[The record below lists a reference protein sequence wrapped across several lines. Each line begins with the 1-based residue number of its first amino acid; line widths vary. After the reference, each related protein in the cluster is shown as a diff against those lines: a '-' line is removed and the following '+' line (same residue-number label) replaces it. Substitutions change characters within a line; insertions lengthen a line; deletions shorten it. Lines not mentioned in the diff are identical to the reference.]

1 MAVTKIKPIRG
12 TVNKA
17 LAYILDPQK
26 TDDAFYVSS
35 YGCAAS
41 DAAAKEFEWTRNL
54 AIQQGMQMPKVLAR
68 HLIQS
73 FDIGEVTPEE
83 AHEVGKQLADEWL
96 KGKYEYVIATHIDKG
111 HCHNHIIFNS
121 VNYVDFHAY
130 RSNKRTYRELRQL
143 SDEICKEHGLS
154 VIPPSQNKGMDY
166 KEYTEAKRGTS
177 WKQKLKQTIDRLVIT
192 AKDYDD
198 FLRLMQ
204 EAGYEIKPGKYISFR
219 AEGQERFTR
228 SKTIGE
234 NYTEERIKERIA
246 GRTPRRSQRQTTPK
260 GISLI
265 GDIQERIRLIDSK
278 GYEYKAKLTILKEAA
293 RTLNYLT
300 ENNLLQYADLEKK
313 VEDVHSS
320 YERTGK
326 ELKSVEARLREVQP
340 LIKNISN
347 YRDGVLLQSR
357 LYPQN
362 DDDVRKLYRSMVQSV
377 IARCLGLPNLWK
389 TNPTLTE
396 IRPYWTTV
404 QGSLHYTDYENGYA
418 ALSLMKGY
426 GNYGHLEIGSASRCV
441 GCGRLHDRRNSTH
454 CGECEDM
461 CVCKAC
467 GSVVPKN
474 SGHFLDGDGFYC
486 AECMQ
491 PCSCCGKLLPRE
503 ALRPVLNRRGRTNQL
518 CPACEEAELAN
529 CRTCAAHSC
538 CKDLRGLLFC
548 ERSRYTQVELEEQYA

>member
-1 MAVTKIKPIRG
+1 M
-12 TVNKA
+12 
-17 LAYILDPQK
+17 
-26 TDDAFYVSS
+26 S
-35 YGCAAS
+35 
-41 DAAAKEFEWTRNL
+41 AKKNAW
-54 AIQQGMQMPKVLAR
+54 
-68 HLIQS
+68 HS
-73 FDIGEVTPEE
+73 C
-83 AHEVGKQLADEWL
+83 HCLADGGWRAGCQSYMGDGVSMVFFTVDDGVKEQFYRAPRL
-96 KGKYEYVIATHIDKG
+96 TRQ
-111 HCHNHIIFNS
+111 IF
-121 VNYVDFHAY
+121 
-130 RSNKRTYRELRQL
+130 
-143 SDEICKEHGLS
+143 C
-154 VIPPSQNKGMDY
+154 
-166 KEYTEAKRGTS
+166 
-177 WKQKLKQTIDRLVIT
+177 
-192 AKDYDD
+192 
-198 FLRLMQ
+198 
-204 EAGYEIKPGKYISFR
+204 
-219 AEGQERFTR
+219 
-228 SKTIGE
+228 
-234 NYTEERIKERIA
+234 
-246 GRTPRRSQRQTTPK
+246 
-260 GISLI
+260 
-265 GDIQERIRLIDSK
+265 
-278 GYEYKAKLTILKEAA
+278 
-293 RTLNYLT
+293 
-300 ENNLLQYADLEKK
+300 
-313 VEDVHSS
+313 
-320 YERTGK
+320 
-326 ELKSVEARLREVQP
+326 
-340 LIKNISN
+340 

-389 TNPTLTE
+389 TNTTLTE

-441 GCGRLHDRRNSTH
+441 GCGRPYDRHNSTH

-529 CRTCAAHSC
+529 CRTCAARSC
-538 CKDLRGLLFC
+538 CKDLHGLLFC

>member
-54 AIQQGMQMPKVLAR
+54 AVQQGMQMPKVLAR

-83 AHEVGKQLADEWL
+83 AHEIGKQLADEWL

-111 HCHNHIIFNS
+111 HCHNHIIFNA

-198 FLRLMQ
+198 FLRLMR
-204 EAGYEIKPGKYISFR
+204 EAGYEIKTGKYISFR

-234 NYTEERIKERIA
+234 NYTEERIKERI
-246 GRTPRRSQRQTTPK
+246 
-260 GISLI
+260 
-265 GDIQERIRLIDSK
+265 RLIDSK
-278 GYEYKAKLTILKEAA
+278 GYEHKAKLTILKEAA

-313 VEDVHSS
+313 VEDVHGS
-320 YERTGK
+320 YDRTGK
-326 ELKSVEARLREVQP
+326 ELKGVEGRLREVQP

-347 YRDGVLLQSR
+347 YQR
-357 LYPQN
+357 LKPVYDAFQ
-362 DDDVRKLYRSMVQSV
+362 
-377 IARCLGLPNLWK
+377 
-389 TNPTLTE
+389 
-396 IRPYWTTV
+396 
-404 QGSLHYTDYENGYA
+404 
-418 ALSLMKGY
+418 
-426 GNYGHLEIGSASRCV
+426 
-441 GCGRLHDRRNSTH
+441 
-454 CGECEDM
+454 
-461 CVCKAC
+461 KAKDKP
-467 GSVVPKN
+467 SFKAK
-474 SGHFLDGDGFYC
+474 H
-486 AECMQ
+486 
-491 PCSCCGKLLPRE
+491 
-503 ALRPVLNRRGRTNQL
+503 
-518 CPACEEAELAN
+518 EAELVIFE
-529 CRTCAAHSC
+529 AARST
-538 CKDLRGLLFC
+538 LLAMKGD
-548 ERSRYTQVELEEQYA
+548 EKLPSLKTLQAEQQRLLEEQQRLYDERAKLKKEARMIDTLKANVDDFLKPNAERDQEHQRNSQRE

>member
-1 MAVTKIKPIRG
+1 MDHITEAFYNVMYQYR
-12 TVNKA
+12 
-17 LAYILDPQK
+17 LAFTPDGVQANLDLWRQQK
-26 TDDAFYVSS
+26 TPLLELLRRHPNWREQELAVVFDLSEQRQLDRACVDETKFEMLTLAEEAGLTGERLEEFRDAL
-35 YGCAAS
+35 
-41 DAAAKEFEWTRNL
+41 DAATADYATVPDESRLPVIRNRGHIKCDAGMKASRIINRLCAKFGIDQYEAERELGHGETL
-54 AIQQGMQMPKVLAR
+54 HTAR
-68 HLIQS
+68 VKPYNAV
-73 FDIGEVTPEE
+73 F
-83 AHEVGKQLADEWL
+83 ARLADAL
-96 KGKYEYVIATHIDKG
+96 NPVRISKTGV
-111 HCHNHIIFNS
+111 
-121 VNYVDFHAY
+121 
-130 RSNKRTYRELRQL
+130 
-143 SDEICKEHGLS
+143 LS
-154 VIPPSQNKGMDY
+154 VHPC
-166 KEYTEAKRGTS
+166 
-177 WKQKLKQTIDRLVIT
+177 
-192 AKDYDD
+192 D
-198 FLRLMQ
+198 FLEMSAKKNAWHSCHCLADGGWRAGCQSYMSDGVSMVFFTVDDEVKDHFYRARRL
-204 EAGYEIKPGKYISFR
+204 
-219 AEGQERFTR
+219 TR
-228 SKTIGE
+228 QIFC
-234 NYTEERIKERIA
+234 
-246 GRTPRRSQRQTTPK
+246 
-260 GISLI
+260 
-265 GDIQERIRLIDSK
+265 
-278 GYEYKAKLTILKEAA
+278 
-293 RTLNYLT
+293 
-300 ENNLLQYADLEKK
+300 
-313 VEDVHSS
+313 
-320 YERTGK
+320 
-326 ELKSVEARLREVQP
+326 
-340 LIKNISN
+340 

-389 TNPTLTE
+389 TNTTLTE

-441 GCGRLHDRRNSTH
+441 GCGRPYDRHNSTH

-518 CPACEEAELAN
+518 CPSCEEAELAN